1 MDWEINS
8 LPFLLP
14 FLKTIQ
20 CAVMYLMMSFMHW
33 AMNKNI
39 VLSYALRTNDMEVRF
54 NNSRM
59 IWLFSSEQYF
69 V

>member
-1 MDWEINS
+1 MCSDVFDDECYALGDEI
-8 LPFLLP
+8 
-14 FLKTIQ
+14 
-20 CAVMYLMMSFMHW
+20 Y
-33 AMNKNI
+33 I
-39 VLSYALRTNDMEVRF
+39 VLSFALRTNDMEVRF

>member
-1 MDWEINS
+1 MCSDVFDDS
-8 LPFLLP
+8 
-14 FLKTIQ
+14 
-20 CAVMYLMMSFMHW
+20 VVHW

-39 VLSYALRTNDMEVRF
+39 VLSFALRTNDMEVRF
-54 NNSRM
+54 NNSQM